1 MAELSAFAAY
11 RTVVGSR
18 LRSQLSYRVSFSVDL
33 VTSFLIAACEFLEIY
48 VILQL
53 VPSLGGLD
61 LRQAALVFA
70 LSNVAFGLGD
80 LVFGQL
86 DSMSTF
92 LRLGRLEALL
102 VRPMPLMAQL
112 ITSDLQL
119 RRLGRVAVG
128 LVVLVVVVRGLDVDW
143 TAGRVWLLV
152 GTPVVGAVIFGALF
166 AIAGGLQFYLVD
178 GAEFTNG
185 FTYGGSYA
193 SQLPAA
199 VLLSPLRIL
208 FTFVIPATVV
218 SYLPVLLILDLP
230 GPRYLPAWLGWYG
243 PLFMVWAWLLAA
255 IAWRSGVRHFTGAGG

>member
-1 MAELSAFAAY
+1 MAEISALAAY
-11 RTVVGSR
+11 RTVLGSR

-33 VTSFLIAACEFLEIY
+33 ATSFLIAATEFLEIL
-48 VILQL
+48 VILKL

-61 LRQAALVFA
+61 LAQAAFVFA

-86 DSMSTF
+86 DSMATF

-119 RRLGRVAVG
+119 RRLGRVGIGAVI
-128 LVVLVVVVRGLDVDW
+128 LVVVLGRLDVDW
-143 TAGRVWLLV
+143 TAGRIWLLV
-152 GTPVVGAVIFGALF
+152 VTPVVGAAIFGALF

-193 SQLPAA
+193 SQLPGA

-218 SYLPVLLILDLP
+218 AYLPSLLILGLP

-243 PLFMVWAWLLAA
+243 PLFAVWAWLLAA
-255 IAWRSGVRHFTGAGG
+255 ISWRTGLRHFTGAGG

>member
-1 MAELSAFAAY
+1 MAEISAFAAY
-11 RTVVGSR
+11 RTVLGSR
-18 LRSQLSYRVSFSVDL
+18 LRSQVSYRVSFGVDL
-33 VTSFLIAACEFLEIY
+33 ITSFLTTAGEFLEIY
-48 VILQL
+48 VILLL

-61 LRQAALVFA
+61 LTQAAFVFA

-80 LVFGQL
+80 MVFGQL
-86 DSMSTF
+86 DSMSSF

-128 LVVLVVVVRGLDVDW
+128 VVLLVIVVGRLDVDW

-152 GTPVVGAVIFGALF
+152 ATPFIGAAIFGGLF
-166 AIAGGLQFYLVD
+166 AIAGGLQFFLLD

-193 SQLPAA
+193 SQLPGAA
-199 VLLSPLRIL
+199 LIAPLRIL

-218 SYLPVLLILDLP
+218 AYLPTLLILGLP
-230 GPRYLPAWLGWYG
+230 GPHYLPAWLGWFG
-243 PLFMVWAWLLAA
+243 PLFVVWTWLLAMVS
-255 IAWRSGVRHFTGAGG
+255 WRSGVRHFTGAGG